1 MQLKQ
6 KCHGQSDGVSGSNQR
21 LTHPLV
27 NQPDEVSEDEARY
40 RNVSVSYT
48 LG

>member
-6 KCHGQSDGVSGSNQR
+6 KRHGQSDRVSGTDQS

-40 RNVSVSYT
+40 RNVSVSF
-48 LG
+48 G